1 MCQLLLVKVTLKKHN
16 DAYSA
21 TFLQINR
28 QMSFVDTKR
37 DLPKRTGLFHYI
49 REFNYSSTAAC
60 AAATRAIGTRN
71 GEHDT

>member
-37 DLPKRTGLFHYI
+37 DLPKRTGPLNLYQCD
-49 REFNYSSTAAC
+49 NYSSTAAC
-60 AAATRAIGTRN
+60 AAAN
-71 GEHDT
+71 KD

>member
-1 MCQLLLVKVTLKKHN
+1 M
-16 DAYSA
+16 
-21 TFLQINR
+21 FLDDNR
-28 QMSFVDTKR
+28 LMNIIKR

-49 REFNYSSTAAC
+49 REFNYSSTAAW